1 MTGPVPGDRPPP
13 PPDTRKFKQFWLTSF
28 SIDHPTTVLVMTFL
42 VIIMGFVSY
51 RRVPKESFP
60 EIVIPNIVVNTVAP
74 GFAPKDVE
82 SLITRIIEEDLNTIN
97 DVKDITSVSVEGYSS
112 IVVEF
117 DSDIDM
123 TEALQQ
129 VREKV
134 DLAKPDLPEDAE
146 EPGIFEINLSEFP
159 IMAVNVAGPY
169 GLVRLREVA
178 EDLQDELEQIPSVL
192 EVSLSGG
199 LEREVQVDVDLPK
212 LKLYG
217 LSFDQVIAAIRR
229 ENVTVPGGSIDV
241 GQMKYLTRV
250 PGEFT
255 TPAPIADIVIES
267 RGGRAIYVR
276 DVATVSFG
284 FKDRETIARF
294 NGSPVVS
301 LGVSKR
307 AGQNII
313 ETADAVRAV
322 IEAQRSTFPPGT
334 EVTITADQSE
344 AIQEM
349 VASLENNI
357 ISGVILVVGV
367 LVFFLG
373 LRTAWFV
380 GLAIPLSMLLSFIVI
395 RGIGVTINMVVLFSL
410 ILSLGMLVDNAIV
423 VVENIY
429 RFREQGHDRAAAA
442 KFATAEVA
450 MPVIASTATTLAA
463 FSPLLFWTGIVGEF
477 MAYLPITLITT
488 LSSSLFVALVIVP
501 TLCSL
506 FLAVE
511 DEPARGFTR
520 NAYHVGI
527 GAVALLAVVGLATKP
542 LTTILLALT
551 VGLVAVL
558 NRRVIHPSGHWF
570 MNHGLPS
577 ILERYRRVLEWALVH
592 RIRMVL
598 GAVAALVLAMLTFG
612 VFNSGIEF
620 FPEDIPPETVYVQ
633 IEAPIGTRLEQ
644 VDTIARRIET
654 RLSTIEGRE
663 DFESVVTTAGS
674 KTTSGMDA
682 GTEGSHLATVA
693 VNFIDYQDRSIDALT
708 TIELMR
714 RTLGSEIAGADISV
728 EKPQEGPPTGSPVN
742 VEIVGQSPDTLRR
755 LGNALVTLLERSPV
769 FAKLDGLESDM
780 AEGQPELVINV
791 DRERAALYGLSTQTV
806 GMTVRSAINGTE
818 ASTYRDGEDEY
829 DITVRLARAY
839 REDLSALADLTVASP
854 VGVQVPLS
862 SVAHWDV
869 GEGFAGINR
878 SDLDRVVT
886 VSADVRA
893 GYNANTTLA
902 EVQET
907 AVAFARSLPSGYQ
920 LRYTG
925 QQEEQDESQAFLTGA
940 FITAIMLMAFILV
953 SQFNS
958 VFKPLI
964 ILSSVILSTIGVLL
978 GLLVFRMPFGIIM
991 SGVGVIS
998 LAGVVVN
1005 NAIVLIDYI
1014 NILRQRDGLGRIESL
1029 VRGGLTRF
1037 RPVVLT
1043 AITTVLGLVPLAIG
1057 LNFDFE
1063 GLYSRLEPEFYWG
1076 GIQAA
1081 WWGPMAIAVIAGL
1094 TFATIITLVLVP
1106 VMFSLIDDAEDWLA
1120 RAFVYQA
1127 DRAFPPTPR
1136 AESTDQPEPVA
1147 EPAGFATEADPRP
1160 AT

>member
-1 MTGPVPGDRPPP
+1 
-13 PPDTRKFKQFWLTSF
+13 Q
-28 SIDHPTTVLVMTFL
+28 
-42 VIIMGFVSY
+42 
-51 RRVPKESFP
+51 
-60 EIVIPNIVVNTVAP
+60 
-74 GFAPKDVE
+74 
-82 SLITRIIEEDLNTIN
+82 
-97 DVKDITSVSVEGYSS
+97 
-112 IVVEF
+112 
-117 DSDIDM
+117 
-123 TEALQQ
+123 
-129 VREKV
+129 
-134 DLAKPDLPEDAE
+134 
-146 EPGIFEINLSEFP
+146 
-159 IMAVNVAGPY
+159 VNVAGPY
-169 GLVRLREVA
+169 DLVRLREVA

-192 EVSLSGG
+192 EVALSGG
-199 LEREVQVDVDLPK
+199 LEREVQVDVDLSK

-217 LSFDQVIAAIRR
+217 LSFDHVIAAIRR

-255 TPAPIADIVIES
+255 TPGPIADIVIES

-276 DVATVSFG
+276 DVATVTFG

-294 NGSPVVS
+294 NGNPVVS
-301 LGVSKR
+301 LAVSKR
-307 AGQNII
+307 GGENII
-313 ETADAVRAV
+313 ETADRVRAV
-322 IEAQRSTFPPGT
+322 IEGQRSTFPPGT
-334 EVTITADQSE
+334 EVTITGDQSVQ
-344 AIQEM
+344 IDEM
-349 VASLENNI
+349 VANLENNI

-380 GLAIPLSMLLSFIVI
+380 GLAIPMSMLLSFSVI
-395 RGIGVTINMVVLFSL
+395 RAIGVTINMVVLFSL

-423 VVENIY
+423 IVENIY
-429 RFREQGHDRAAAA
+429 RFREHGHDRSTAA
-442 KFATAEVA
+442 KLATAEVA

-463 FSPLLFWTGIVGEF
+463 FSPLVFWTGIVGEF

-511 DEPARGFTR
+511 DEPARGLTPTGR
-520 NAYHVGI
+520 RILI
-527 GAVALLAVVGLATKP
+527 GSAALVVLLGLATNP

-551 VGLVAVL
+551 LGFLAVL
-558 NRRVIHPSGHWF
+558 NHYVLHPTGHWF
-570 MNHGLPS
+570 MNHGLPQ
-577 ILERYRRVLEWALVH
+577 ILKRYRGVLEWALGH
-592 RIRMVL
+592 RIRMML
-598 GAVAALVLAMLTFG
+598 GAVAALILAVLAFG
-612 VFNSGIEF
+612 AFNSGIEF

-644 VDTIARRIET
+644 IDTIAQRIEN
-654 RLSTIEGRE
+654 RLGRLEGRD
-663 DFESVVTTAGS
+663 DFESVVTTVGS
-674 KTTSGMDA
+674 QTTSGMDA
-682 GTEGSHLATVA
+682 GTQGSHLASVA
-693 VNFIDYQDRSIDALT
+693 VNFIDFQDRSVDALN
-708 TIELMR
+708 TIETMR
-714 RTLGSEIAGADISV
+714 RTVATEIAGADISV
-728 EKPQEGPPTGSPVN
+728 ERPQEGPPTGLPVN
-742 VEIVGQSPDTLRR
+742 VEIVGQDPDTLRR
-755 LGNALVTLLERSPV
+755 LGNALVSLLEQSPV

-780 AEGQPELVINV
+780 AEGQPELVIEV
-791 DRERAALYGLSTQTV
+791 DRERAALYGLSTQAI
-806 GMTVRSAINGTE
+806 GMTIRSAINGTE

-829 DITVRLARAY
+829 DITVRLAQAY

-878 SDLDRVVT
+878 NDLDRVVT
-886 VSADVRA
+886 VSAEVRS
-893 GYNANTTLA
+893 GFNANTTLT
-902 EVQET
+902 EVQQTAET
-907 AVAFARSLPSGYQ
+907 FAAGLPPGYQ

-925 QQEEQDESQAFLTGA
+925 QQEEQAESQAFLMGA
-940 FITAIMLMAFILV
+940 FVTAIMLMGFILV

-958 VFKPLI
+958 VFKPVI
-964 ILSSVILSTIGVLL
+964 ILSAVILSTIGVLI

-1014 NILRQRDGLGRIESL
+1014 NILRVRDGLSRLESL
-1029 VRGGLTRF
+1029 IRGGLTRF

-1063 GLYSRLEPEFYWG
+1063 GHYTRLEPELYWG

-1094 TFATIITLVLVP
+1094 TFATFLTLILVP
-1106 VMFSLIDDAEDWLA
+1106 VMFSLIDDAEDWLS
-1120 RAFVYQA
+1120 RA
-1127 DRAFPPTPR
+1127 
-1136 AESTDQPEPVA
+1136 
-1147 EPAGFATEADPRP
+1147 
-1160 AT
+1160 

>member
-1 MTGPVPGDRPPP
+1 MTQESRP
-13 PPDTRKFKQFWLTSF
+13 DGSEKFKQFWLTSF
-28 SIDHPTTVLVMTFL
+28 SIDHPTTVLVMTLL
-42 VIIMGFVSY
+42 VIIMGLVSY

-60 EIVIPNIVVNTVAP
+60 EIVIPNIVVNTIAP

-82 SLITRIIEEDLNTIN
+82 SLVTRPIEEELNTIN
-97 DVKDITSVSVEGYSS
+97 DVKDITSVSIEGYSS

-117 DSDIDM
+117 ATDIDM
-123 TEALQQ
+123 NEALQQ

-134 DLAKPDLPEDAE
+134 DLAKPDLPDDAE
-146 EPGIFEINLSEFP
+146 EPSIVEINLSEFP
-159 IMAVNVAGPY
+159 IMTVNVAGPY

-178 EDLQDELEQIPSVL
+178 EDLQDEFEQIASVL
-192 EVSLSGG
+192 EVRLSGG

-241 GQMKYLTRV
+241 GEMKYLTRV

-255 TPAPIADIVIES
+255 TTAPIADIVIAS

-276 DVATVSFG
+276 DVASVTFG

-294 NGSPVVS
+294 NGQPVVS
-301 LGVSKR
+301 LAVSKR
-307 AGQNII
+307 GGENII
-313 ETADAVRAV
+313 ETADAVRDV
-322 IEAQRSTFPPGT
+322 IEANRPAFPPGT

-344 AIQEM
+344 AIREM

-423 VVENIY
+423 IVENIY
-429 RFREQGHDRAAAA
+429 RFREQGHDRKWAA

-477 MAYLPITLITT
+477 MAFLPITLITT

-511 DEPARGFTR
+511 DEPARGLTE
-520 NAYHVGI
+520 NARRVLI
-527 GAVALLAVVGLATKP
+527 GAAALVAVAGLAAKP
-542 LTTILLALT
+542 LTTVLLALT
-551 VGLVAVL
+551 IVLLAVL

-570 MNHGLPS
+570 MNHGLPAV
-577 ILERYRRVLEWALVH
+577 LVRYQAVLEWSLGH
-592 RIRMVL
+592 RIKMMG
-598 GAVAALVLAMLTFG
+598 GALAALVLAVLAFAA
-612 VFNSGIEF
+612 FNSGIEF

-633 IEAPIGTRLEQ
+633 VEAPIGTRLDQ
-644 VDTIARRIET
+644 VDTLVGRIER
-654 RLSTIEGRE
+654 RLSTLQGRE
-663 DFESVVTTAGS
+663 DFESVVTTVGS

-682 GTEGSHLATVA
+682 GTEGSHLASVA
-693 VNFIDYQDRSIDALT
+693 VNFIDYQDRTVNANR
-708 TIELMR
+708 TIERMR
-714 RTLGSEIAGADISV
+714 QTVGAEVAGADISV
-728 EKPQEGPPTGSPVN
+728 ELPQEGPPTGLPVN
-742 VEIVGQSPDTLRR
+742 IEIVGQSPDTLRR
-755 LGNALVTLLERSPV
+755 LGNALVSLLERSEV

-791 DRERAALYGLSTQTV
+791 DRERAALYGLSTQAV

-818 ASTYRDGEDEY
+818 ASTFRDGEDEY
-829 DITVRLARAY
+829 DITVRLAKAY
-839 REDLSALADLTVASP
+839 REDFSALADLTVASP
-854 VGVQVPLS
+854 TGVQVPLS
-862 SVAHWDV
+862 SVARWDV

-902 EVQET
+902 EVQQT
-907 AVAFARSLPSGYQ
+907 AAPFAASLPSGYQ

-925 QQEEQDESQAFLTGA
+925 QQEEQAESQAFLMGA
-940 FITAIMLMAFILV
+940 FITAIMLMGFILV

-958 VFKPLI
+958 VFKPVI
-964 ILSSVILSTIGVLL
+964 ILSSVVLSTIGVLI

-1014 NILRQRDGLGRIESL
+1014 NILRQRDGLSRFESL

-1043 AITTVLGLVPLAIG
+1043 AITTVLGLVPLAVG

-1063 GLYSRLEPEFYWG
+1063 GLYSRLEPELYWG

-1094 TFATIITLVLVP
+1094 TFATFLTLILVP
-1106 VMFSLIDDAEDWLA
+1106 VMFSLIDDVEDWLA
-1120 RAFVYQA
+1120 RTFVYPP
-1127 DRAFPPTPR
+1127 DRALAKARTEAAAKER
-1136 AESTDQPEPVA
+1136 ADTVP
-1147 EPAGFATEADPRP
+1147 EPAGLAQESTPRP